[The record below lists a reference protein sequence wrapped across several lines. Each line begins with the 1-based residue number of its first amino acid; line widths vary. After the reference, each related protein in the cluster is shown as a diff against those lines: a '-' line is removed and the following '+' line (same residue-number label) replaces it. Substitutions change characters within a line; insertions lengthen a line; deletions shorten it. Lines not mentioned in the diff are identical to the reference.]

1 MLFFPNMNQTELTPL
16 EASAVRLHEIYIS
29 LLQAGF
35 SSDEALSLIAK
46 MTKRG
51 EQRRYMKDKL
61 MWVITLG
68 ILAFIGLVV
77 LGEYTAMLSAQ
88 WTTGEAVGTN
98 PDAINLVQN
107 ALVGLIGI
115 IGGYFAGKDKKE

>member
-1 MLFFPNMNQTELTPL
+1 
-16 EASAVRLHEIYIS
+16 
-29 LLQAGF
+29 
-35 SSDEALSLIAK
+35 
-46 MTKRG
+46 
-51 EQRRYMKDKL
+51 MKDKL

>member
-1 MLFFPNMNQTELTPL
+1 
-16 EASAVRLHEIYIS
+16 
-29 LLQAGF
+29 
-35 SSDEALSLIAK
+35 
-46 MTKRG
+46 
-51 EQRRYMKDKL
+51 MKDKL
-61 MWVITLG
+61 MWAITLG